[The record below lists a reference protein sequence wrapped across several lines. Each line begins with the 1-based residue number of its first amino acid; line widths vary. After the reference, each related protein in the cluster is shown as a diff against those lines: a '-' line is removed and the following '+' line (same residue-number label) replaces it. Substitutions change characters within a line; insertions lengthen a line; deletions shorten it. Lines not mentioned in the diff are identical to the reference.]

1 MWNDET
7 WLQLVDTSLLAIE
20 SHTLEMMRCI
30 NIALLCVQESAADRP
45 TMSEVVAMLS
55 NDSVTLPAPKHPAFF
70 NIRVTNEEPSTVVVA
85 SSVNGM
91 TISAVDGR

>member
-7 WLQLVDTSLLAIE
+7 WLQLIDTSLLASE

-30 NIALLCVQESAADRP
+30 NIALLCVQDSAAGRT

-55 NDSVTLPAPKHPAFF
+55 NDSVTLPA
-70 NIRVTNEEPSTVVVA
+70 VTPIFKDKNRMHKVLMCAPGHDRTHK
-85 SSVNGM
+85 
-91 TISAVDGR
+91 